1 MARPGLIRL
10 AGMIAATA
18 TCAAIATEAGAQD
31 NSIVLNNQL
40 QLGDVVA
47 GQTLNVVDA
56 SDQVSVTNAAV
67 GVSLAGGADGRDAL
81 VVSTQEMRG
90 DARGTVDLTLGGDT
104 AGVVGVT
111 NQARGTYLGATAQGG
126 AAVSIDAAQT
136 TSGDVAAASTI
147 TGSNARLLAGGT
159 ISTGAVGNTVAAGGD
174 QTVIRMGLSQTQSG
188 SVRATTF
195 VGSQYIPA
203 EADFSA
209 QALGN
214 AVQTT
219 GVSAS
224 SQQLGIRQ
232 RSTGP
237 LIEAG
242 TSANAGNAW
251 DLAGRANA
259 GANQIIVA
267 NQGGAIVVETDQGN
281 TSRVRAEAIVTAY
294 DYGAATSYA
303 RAVANEVQAGNNDV
317 YVEIDNTQL
326 NTGGVEAS
334 ASFAGTNG
342 YDVYLGADAVGNS
355 VTGYACSTCAG
366 YIDATNSQ
374 TNNGNVT
381 ATATATVNGQG
392 RAVIGSATATGNSA
406 TFYVSR
412 PGG

>member
-1 MARPGLIRL
+1 
-10 AGMIAATA
+10 MIAATA
-18 TCAAIATEAGAQD
+18 TCAAAATEAAAQD
-31 NSIVLNNQL
+31 QSIVLNNQL

-56 SDQVSVTNAAV
+56 SDQVTANNAAV
-67 GVSLAGGADGRDAL
+67 GVSLTGGAEGQDAL
-81 VVSTQEMRG
+81 IVSTQEMRG

-104 AGVVGVT
+104 EGVVTVT
-111 NQARGTYLGATAQGG
+111 NQARGTYLAGTAED
-126 AAVSIDAAQT
+126 ADMSVDAAQT
-136 TSGDVAAASTI
+136 TSGDVTAASVI
-147 TGSNARLLAGGT
+147 TGSAARLLDGGS
-159 ISTGAVGNTVAAGGD
+159 ISTGAIGNTAAVGGE
-174 QTVIRMGLSQTQSG
+174 QTVIRMGLDQSATG
-188 SVRATTF
+188 SVRASTF

-203 EADFSA
+203 EAEFSS
-209 QALGN
+209 QALAN
-214 AVQTT
+214 AVQTSGT
-219 GVSAS
+219 AGA

-232 RSTGP
+232 RSTGA
-237 LIEAG
+237 LVEAD

-259 GANQIIVA
+259 GANQIIVG

-281 TSRVRAEAIVTAY
+281 TSRVRAAAVVTAY
-294 DYGAATSYA
+294 DYGAATAYA
-303 RAVANEVQAGNNDV
+303 RAVGNEVQAGNNDR

-355 VTGYACSTCAG
+355 VTGYACSTCTG
-366 YIDATNSQ
+366 YLDATNNQ

-392 RAVIGSATATGNSA
+392 RAVIGSTTATGNSA

>member
-1 MARPGLIRL
+1 
-10 AGMIAATA
+10 MIAATA
-18 TCAAIATEAGAQD
+18 TCAAAATEAAAQD
-31 NSIVLNNQL
+31 HSIVLNNQL

-56 SDQVSVTNAAV
+56 SDQVTVNNAAV
-67 GVSLAGGADGRDAL
+67 GVSLTGGAEGQDAL
-81 VVSTQEMRG
+81 IVSTQEMRG

-104 AGVVGVT
+104 EGVVTVT
-111 NQARGTYLGATAQGG
+111 NQARGTYLAATAED
-126 AAVSIDAAQT
+126 ADVSVDAAQS
-136 TSGDVAAASTI
+136 TSGDVRAASTI
-147 TGSNARLLAGGT
+147 TGSTARLLDGGT
-159 ISTGAVGNTVAAGGD
+159 ISTGAIGNTVAVGGE
-174 QTVIRMGLSQTQSG
+174 QTVIRMGLDQSATG
-188 SVRATTF
+188 SVRASTF

-203 EADFSA
+203 EAEFSS
-209 QALGN
+209 QALAN
-214 AVQTT
+214 AVQSSGTA
-219 GVSAS
+219 GA
-224 SQQLGIRQ
+224 SQQLGMRQ

-237 LIEAG
+237 LVEAA

-259 GANQIIVA
+259 GANQIIVG

-281 TSRVRAEAIVTAY
+281 TSRVRAATVVTAY
-294 DYGAATSYA
+294 DYGAATAYA
-303 RAVANEVQAGNNDV
+303 RAVGNEVQAGNNDV

-342 YDVYLGADAVGNS
+342 YDVYLGADAVGNG
-355 VTGYACSTCAG
+355 VTGYACSTCTG

-392 RAVIGSATATGNSA
+392 RAVIGSTTATGNSA